1 MGIDFKIN
9 IKRRIK
15 INGKEYG
22 SLEEVPLEFRKTV
35 QDALGA
41 AGTPGSRGKI
51 TVNGVSYDSAE
62 AMPQDVRLIYERSLK
77 KAEEAGEDVS
87 PGPARFGLTED
98 LKPEGAV
105 SWKTII
111 VFLLAG
117 AALLLFKF
125 LH

>member
-1 MGIDFKIN
+1 MGMDFDVS

-15 INGKEYG
+15 VNGKEYG
-22 SLEEVPLEFRKTV
+22 SLDEVPEELRKAV

-41 AGTPGSRGKI
+41 AGAGGGRGKI

-62 AMPQDVRLIYERSLK
+62 AMPQDVRRIYEQALR
-77 KAEEAGEDVS
+77 KAEEAGEKVD
-87 PGPARFGLTED
+87 ARPTKLGFTTG

-105 SWKTII
+105 SWRTII

-117 AALLLFKF
+117 AALLLLK
-125 LH
+125 LLR